1 MTENKPDATAATAQ
15 TQEPPQQQPGRGTES
30 PPSAG
35 GEFVV
40 APEATLADCAR
51 PYERRAGDPVYRP
64 IKIFT
69 LDPSISKLDGAVAV
83 LKVPYEKLEPGPRGA
98 LFEVDNDDGFQRN
111 QRVDLDDPLVVMS
124 SGIDPTPSDPR
135 FHQQMVYAVASS
147 VYAVFRT
154 ALGRQINWTF
164 PRSATADG
172 GRLRLRPHARKD
184 MANAFYDPAA
194 GAIDFGYFRAAPE
207 VRGRNLPGS
216 WVFTCLSHDII
227 AHEVTHA
234 LVDSLRSHFTI
245 PTNPDVLA
253 FHEALGDLVA
263 VFQHFT
269 YRDVLE
275 RAIAGAGGNPA
286 LSPLLTDL
294 AWQFSQT
301 QQSSQYGE
309 ALRSAVQ
316 QLRAG
321 ERGPLYGER
330 TEPHALGSILVS
342 AIFAAF
348 MTIFD
353 RKSKRYIRLATGGS
367 GVLPAGELSP
377 HLIEVLAKEAASLAS
392 SFLSICIRAID
403 YCPPVDLLFGE
414 YLRALITADYALVP
428 DDPWMYREALVD
440 AFRLRGIYPTDV
452 PNLSEDALLWRAPE
466 EVLPACPALS
476 FAELRF
482 RGDPSAPAGP
492 DELARQA
499 RELGV
504 FMTSAGRAHLFGLV
518 TRDEA
523 VRDNLMVGPPT
534 VQSIRAT
541 RRVGPAGQIV
551 FDVVAEVTQSRL
563 VRSDRGR
570 TFQFFGG
577 STVVLDPEGR
587 IRYIVGKGV
596 RSATRE
602 ERQRKFMNSAAGRSL
617 WMQRGGE
624 ARPKAQLFRLLH
636 EPAPP
641 ENRSEKKREK

>member
-1 MTENKPDATAATAQ
+1 MTENKPDATAAAAQ
-15 TQEPPQQQPGRGTES
+15 TQEPPQQPVPS
-30 PPSAG
+30 PPAPAAAP

-40 APEATLADCAR
+40 APAATLADCAR

-69 LDPSISKLDGAVAV
+69 LDPSISKIDGAVAV

-111 QRVDLDDPLVVMS
+111 QRVDLDDPLIVMN

-135 FHQQMVYAVASS
+135 FHQQMVYAVATS

-154 ALGRQINWTF
+154 ALGRQIAWTF
-164 PRSATADG
+164 ARSVTGEG
-172 GRLRLRPHARKD
+172 GRLVLRPHARKD

-234 LVDSLRSHFTI
+234 LVDSLRTHFTI

-275 RAIAGAGGNPA
+275 RAILASRGKPA
-286 LSPLLTDL
+286 MAPLLTDL

-301 QQSSQYGE
+301 QASSPYGL

-316 QLRAG
+316 RLESGGR
-321 ERGPLYGER
+321 EPLYGER

-342 AIFAAF
+342 AIFEAF
-348 MTIFD
+348 TTIFD
-353 RKSKRYIRLATGGS
+353 RKSRRYIRLATGGS
-367 GVLPAGELSP
+367 GVLPEGELSP
-377 HLIEVLAKEAASLAS
+377 HLVEILAKEAASLAS

-440 AFRLRGIYPTDV
+440 AFRHHGIYPTDV

-476 FAELRF
+476 FAQLRF

-504 FMTSAGRAHLFGLV
+504 FMTSAGRAHLFGIV
-518 TRDEA
+518 TRREA
-523 VRDNLMVGPPT
+523 MRDNLVVGPPT

-551 FDVVAEVTQSRL
+551 FDVVAEVTQARRVRL
-563 VRSDRGR
+563 DDGRS
-570 TFQFFGG
+570 FEFFGG

-596 RSATRE
+596 KSAARE
-602 ERQRKFMNSAAGRSL
+602 ARQRKFMGSAGRSL
-617 WMQRGGE
+617 WVQRGR
-624 ARPKAQLFRLLH
+624 AMKPKPQLFRLLH
-636 EPAPP
+636 EPQAP
-641 ENRSEKKREK
+641 EDGSEKKRDRK